1 MRRSLNSDRE
11 ETLDTLFEGSL
22 KIFQHREGY
31 RFSIDAL
38 LVAHFC
44 SPRPKDR
51 IIDLGTGC
59 GIIPLILAYRR
70 QEIEIIGV
78 ELQPP
83 LAALARRNVAL
94 NGFSRRIQILET
106 DLKDIRSPGNQE
118 AFDLVLSNPPYY
130 EVETGRINPEP
141 EKAAARHEVYAKLED
156 LLLTASHL
164 LSKKG
169 RLVMIFPASRASDL
183 IRRLGQRRMEPKRL
197 QFVHSRAIDAAR
209 FILIEARKE
218 GQPHVEISPP
228 LFLYD
233 DRGNYTPGALEV
245 FR

>member
-1 MRRSLNSDRE
+1 MIFDRE
-11 ETLDTLFEGSL
+11 ETLDTLFEGNL
-22 KIFQHREGY
+22 KIIQSKEGY

-51 IIDLGTGC
+51 IMDLGTGC
-59 GIIPLILAYRR
+59 GVIPLILAHRR
-70 QEIEIIGV
+70 KDAEIIGV

-94 NGFSRRIQILET
+94 NGFSRRIQILEA
-106 DLKDIRSPGNQE
+106 DLKDIRSAENQE
-118 AFDLVLSNPPYY
+118 AFDLVLTNPPYY
-130 EVETGRINPEP
+130 EVETGRINPQP
-141 EKAAARHEVYAKLED
+141 EKAVARHEVYAKLED
-156 LLLTASHL
+156 LLLTASHI

-183 IRRLGQRRMEPKRL
+183 IRKLAQRRMEPKRL
-197 QFVHSRAIDAAR
+197 QFVHSRAKDAAR
-209 FILIEARKE
+209 FLLIEARKE

-233 DRGNYTPGALEV
+233 DKGDYTPNAMEV

>member
-1 MRRSLNSDRE
+1 MIFDRE
-11 ETLDTLFEGSL
+11 ETLDTLFEGNL
-22 KIFQHREGY
+22 KIIQSKEGY

-51 IIDLGTGC
+51 IMDLGTGC
-59 GIIPLILAYRR
+59 GVIPLILAHRR
-70 QEIEIIGV
+70 KDAEIIGV

-94 NGFSRRIQILET
+94 NGFSRRIQILEA
-106 DLKDIRSPGNQE
+106 DLKDIRSAEKQE

-130 EVETGRINPEP
+130 EVETGRINPQA
-141 EKAAARHEVYAKLED
+141 EKAVARHEVYAKLED
-156 LLLTASHL
+156 LLLTASHI

-183 IRRLGQRRMEPKRL
+183 IRKLAQRRMEPKRL
-197 QFVHSRAIDAAR
+197 QFVHSRAKDAAR
-209 FILIEARKE
+209 FLLIEARKE

-233 DRGNYTPGALEV
+233 DKGDYTPNAMEV

>member
-1 MRRSLNSDRE
+1 MIFDRE
-11 ETLDTLFEGSL
+11 ETLDTLFEGNL
-22 KIFQHREGY
+22 KIIQNKEGY

-51 IIDLGTGC
+51 IMDLGTGC
-59 GIIPLILAYRR
+59 GVIPLILAHRR
-70 QEIEIIGV
+70 KDAEIIGV

-94 NGFSRRIQILET
+94 NGFSRRIQILEA
-106 DLKDIRSPGNQE
+106 DLKDIRSAEKQE

-130 EVETGRINPEP
+130 EVETGRINPQA
-141 EKAAARHEVYAKLED
+141 EKAVARHEVYAKLED
-156 LLLTASHL
+156 LLLTASHI

-183 IRRLGQRRMEPKRL
+183 IRKLAQRRMEPKRL
-197 QFVHSRAIDAAR
+197 QFVHSRAKDAAR
-209 FILIEARKE
+209 FLLIEARKE

-233 DRGNYTPGALEV
+233 DKGDYTPNAMEV

>member
-1 MRRSLNSDRE
+1 LIFDRE
-11 ETLDTLFEGSL
+11 ETLDTLFEGNL
-22 KIFQHREGY
+22 KIIQSKEGY

-51 IIDLGTGC
+51 IMDLGTGC
-59 GIIPLILAYRR
+59 GVIPLILAHRR
-70 QEIEIIGV
+70 KDAEIIGV

-94 NGFSRRIQILET
+94 NGFSRRIQILEA
-106 DLKDIRSPGNQE
+106 DLKDIRSAEKQE
-118 AFDLVLSNPPYY
+118 AFDLVLSNPPCY
-130 EVETGRINPEP
+130 EVETGRINPQA
-141 EKAAARHEVYAKLED
+141 EKAVARHEVYAKLED
-156 LLLTASHL
+156 LLLTASHI

-183 IRRLGQRRMEPKRL
+183 IRKLAQRRMEPKRL
-197 QFVHSRAIDAAR
+197 QFVHSRAKDAAR
-209 FILIEARKE
+209 FLLIEARKE

-233 DRGNYTPGALEV
+233 DKGDYTPNAMEV

>member
-1 MRRSLNSDRE
+1 LIFDRE
-11 ETLDTLFEGSL
+11 ETLDTLFEGNL
-22 KIFQHREGY
+22 KIIQSKEGY

-51 IIDLGTGC
+51 IMDLGTGC
-59 GIIPLILAYRR
+59 GVIPLILAHRR
-70 QEIEIIGV
+70 KDAEIIGV

-94 NGFSRRIQILET
+94 NGFSRRIQILEA
-106 DLKDIRSPGNQE
+106 DLKDIRSAEKQE

-130 EVETGRINPEP
+130 EVETGRINPQA
-141 EKAAARHEVYAKLED
+141 EKAVARHEVYAKLED
-156 LLLTASHL
+156 LLLTASHI

-183 IRRLGQRRMEPKRL
+183 IRKLAQRRMEPKRL
-197 QFVHSRAIDAAR
+197 QFVHSRAKDAAR
-209 FILIEARKE
+209 FLLIEARKE

-233 DRGNYTPGALEV
+233 DKGDYTPNAMEV

>member
-1 MRRSLNSDRE
+1 MIFDRE
-11 ETLDTLFEGSL
+11 ETLDTLFEGNL
-22 KIFQHREGY
+22 KIIQSKEGY

-51 IIDLGTGC
+51 IMDLGTGC
-59 GIIPLILAYRR
+59 GVIPLILAHRR
-70 QEIEIIGV
+70 KDAEIIGV

-94 NGFSRRIQILET
+94 NGFSRRIQILEA
-106 DLKDIRSPGNQE
+106 DLKDIRSAEKQE

-130 EVETGRINPEP
+130 EVETGRINPQA
-141 EKAAARHEVYAKLED
+141 EKAGARHEVYAKLED
-156 LLLTASHL
+156 LLLTASHI

-183 IRRLGQRRMEPKRL
+183 IRKLAQRRMEPKRL
-197 QFVHSRAIDAAR
+197 QFVHSRAKDAAR
-209 FILIEARKE
+209 FLLIEARKE

-233 DRGNYTPGALEV
+233 DKGDYTPNAMEV